1 MTTSLDELMADHT
14 EHLGLVELI
23 CRESLGGWQAIAKYR
38 KAIGGPWGVG
48 CDTEMATAM
57 RKALIAGEH
66 ELTLDRDQVT
76 EWSPAIEP
84 KADTTMSDLLDD
96 I

>member
-1 MTTSLDELMADHT
+1 MTTSLADQMTDHT
-14 EHLGLVELI
+14 ARLGLVELL

-48 CDTEMATAM
+48 CDTDMATAM
-57 RKALIAGEH
+57 HKALVAGEH
-66 ELTLDRDQVT
+66 ELSLDRDQVT
-76 EWSPAIEP
+76 EWSPEIAP
-84 KADTTMSDLLDD
+84 QADTAMSDLLDD